1 MRNFARVHWERRS
14 QTDPTPFYIIFLVS
28 SFFFFF
34 STLTNCQE
42 IVIAMSHLWCAE
54 NIFFFLNC
62 FCTIPRET
70 SGLVVC
76 PRTSCDNL
84 FLVISKYKLYK
95 TNARCAIR
103 SKQYLCSYCLVVLG
117 DQKSIQCTHTFS
129 SRLTSQRCQCFFCK
143 VQMAVSQ
150 VQGLSLS
157 SAMSHFFFSQSVF
170 CHHIHI
176 LCVCA

>member
-1 MRNFARVHWERRS
+1 MRKFARVHCKRCS

-28 SFFFFF
+28 FFFPHWQ
-34 STLTNCQE
+34 TAKRLWLQR
-42 IVIAMSHLWCAE
+42 SHLWCAE
-54 NIFFFLNC
+54 NIFLFLNC

-95 TNARCAIR
+95 TNYKCAIR
-103 SKQYLCSYCLVVLG
+103 SKQYLCSYFLVLLG
-117 DQKSIQCTHTFS
+117 DQVHPAHSYLFIQTDQSKVSVFI
-129 SRLTSQRCQCFFCK
+129 CK
-143 VQMAVSQ
+143 VQMVVSQ
-150 VQGLSLS
+150 VQGLPLS
-157 SAMSHFFFSQSVF
+157 SAMSHFFFSLSVF

-176 LCVCA
+176 FCVCA